1 MAVEKMKIINLAG
14 DLSEMDQVI
23 AQILKSKMVNIINAQ
38 LEIENNAFNYSLEN
52 EQNLERTIE
61 LSHISS
67 FERDENS
74 EIRSKQ
80 AEKLMDFFK
89 IKDLSDY
96 YDKGELLEDTDS
108 FFEDINRDIDEI
120 QKIDGD
126 LKRVRGI
133 KNNYDLFK
141 NVQIDLS
148 DLSNLDFF
156 NVRFGILDKEARFRL
171 KKNYGNI
178 LAVIFHTATSD
189 EGEVYLAIYPKEVTN
204 EIDRILKSLN
214 WQDVEILGKSKG
226 TAKEILGDLDKQEED
241 LTKRKK
247 EILEKRDN
255 FLRENKGKIES
266 YIVSMFLK
274 DRIEEVKHF
283 MARSNKYFYMSGWI
297 AERDIPKLKEILRTY
312 KDIVIK
318 VRSPEEDNV
327 TPPTKLKNSFFARPF
342 ELLIKMYGVPN
353 YKEKDPTFL
362 FAVTYMFLFGAMF
375 GDVGQGLV
383 FFMVGFLIKNK
394 DFGGLLKR
402 LGIASTI
409 FGFLYGS
416 VFGMESIIPAIFMR
430 PFSNI
435 NTSLMSAILVGLIFL
450 LISYFVGF
458 INKFNF
464 NDLEEAI
471 FGKEGLAGFIVF
483 LMVINL
489 ACGPLLKKTLIPTK
503 IAVIIIVLSLLSMVF
518 KRQILSLITKK
529 PHKIEEGYYIEAVF
543 SLLEGV
549 LSIVSNIISFIRVGA
564 FAINHVGLFLAFET
578 IGKML
583 NNEGLNIL
591 SLVIGNIV
599 IIGLE
604 GLIVFIQSLRLEY
617 YEMFSKFYYGDG
629 YEFIP
634 TTIELEEK

>member
-1 MAVEKMKIINLAG
+1 MKIINLAG
-14 DLSEMDQVI
+14 DLSDMDQVI

-61 LSHISS
+61 LSHISP

-189 EGEVYLAIYPKEVTN
+189 DGEVYLAIYPKEVTN

-226 TAKEILGDLDKQEED
+226 TAKEILGELDKQEED

-297 AERDIPKLKEILRTY
+297 AERDIPKLKEVLASY

-318 VRSPEEDNV
+318 ERSPEEDNV

-342 ELLIKMYGVPN
+342 ELLIKMYGIPN

-383 FFMVGFLIKNK
+383 FFMAGFLIKNK

-518 KRQILSLITKK
+518 KKQILSLITKK

>member
-1 MAVEKMKIINLAG
+1 MKIINLAG

-189 EGEVYLAIYPKEVTN
+189 DGEVYLAIYPKEVTN

-226 TAKEILGDLDKQEED
+226 TAKEILGELDKQEED

-297 AERDIPKLKEILRTY
+297 AERDIPKLKEVLASY

-318 VRSPEEDNV
+318 ERSPEEDNV

-383 FFMVGFLIKNK
+383 FFMAGFLIKNK
-394 DFGGLLKR
+394 DCGGLLKR

-518 KRQILSLITKK
+518 KKQILSLITKK

>member
-1 MAVEKMKIINLAG
+1 MKIINLAG
-14 DLSEMDQVI
+14 DLSDMDQVI

-189 EGEVYLAIYPKEVTN
+189 DGEVYLAIYPKEVTN

-214 WQDVEILGKSKG
+214 WQDVEILEKSKG

-241 LTKRKK
+241 LIKRKK

-266 YIVSMFLK
+266 HIVSMFLK

-297 AERDIPKLKEILRTY
+297 AERDIPKLKEVLASY

-318 VRSPEEDNV
+318 ERSPEEDNV

-383 FFMVGFLIKNK
+383 FFMAGFLIKNK

-518 KRQILSLITKK
+518 KKQILSLITKK

>member
-1 MAVEKMKIINLAG
+1 MKIINLAG
-14 DLSEMDQVI
+14 DLSDMDQVI

-96 YDKGELLEDTDS
+96 YDNGELLEDTDS

-189 EGEVYLAIYPKEVTN
+189 DGEVYLAIYPKEVTN

-226 TAKEILGDLDKQEED
+226 TAKEILGELDKQEED

-255 FLRENKGKIES
+255 FLRKNKGKIES
-266 YIVSMFLK
+266 HIVSMFLK

-383 FFMVGFLIKNK
+383 FFMAGFLIKNK

-518 KRQILSLITKK
+518 KKQILSLITKK

>member
-1 MAVEKMKIINLAG
+1 MKIINLAG

-297 AERDIPKLKEILRTY
+297 AERDIPKLKEVLASY

-318 VRSPEEDNV
+318 ERSPEEDNV

-383 FFMVGFLIKNK
+383 FFMAGFLIKNK

-518 KRQILSLITKK
+518 KKQILSLITKK

>member
-1 MAVEKMKIINLAG
+1 MKIINLAG

-189 EGEVYLAIYPKEVTN
+189 DGEVYLAIYPKEVTN

-241 LTKRKK
+241 LIKRKK

-266 YIVSMFLK
+266 HIVSMFLK

-297 AERDIPKLKEILRTY
+297 AERDIPKLKEVLASY

-318 VRSPEEDNV
+318 ERSPEEDNV
-327 TPPTKLKNSFFARPF
+327 TPPTKLKNSFFSRPF

-471 FGKEGLAGFIVF
+471 FGKEGLTGFIVF

>member
-1 MAVEKMKIINLAG
+1 MKIINLAG

-189 EGEVYLAIYPKEVTN
+189 DGEVYLAIYPKEVTN

-214 WQDVEILGKSKG
+214 WQDVEILEKSKG

-241 LTKRKK
+241 LIKRKK

-266 YIVSMFLK
+266 HIVSMFLK

-297 AERDIPKLKEILRTY
+297 AERDIPKLKEVLASY

-318 VRSPEEDNV
+318 ERSPEEDNV

-383 FFMVGFLIKNK
+383 FFMAGFLIKNK

-471 FGKEGLAGFIVF
+471 FGKEGLTGFIVF

-518 KRQILSLITKK
+518 KKQILSLITKK

>member
-1 MAVEKMKIINLAG
+1 MKIINLAG
-14 DLSEMDQVI
+14 DLSDMDQVI

-96 YDKGELLEDTDS
+96 YDKGELLEDIDS

-189 EGEVYLAIYPKEVTN
+189 DGEVYLAIYPKEVTN

-518 KRQILSLITKK
+518 KKQILSLITKK

>member
-1 MAVEKMKIINLAG
+1 MKIINLAG

-61 LSHISS
+61 LSHISP

>member
-1 MAVEKMKIINLAG
+1 MKIINLAG

-189 EGEVYLAIYPKEVTN
+189 DGEVYLAIYPKEVTN

-226 TAKEILGDLDKQEED
+226 TAKEILGELDKQEED

-266 YIVSMFLK
+266 HIISMFLK

-318 VRSPEEDNV
+318 ERSPEEDNV

-383 FFMVGFLIKNK
+383 FFMAGFLIKNK

-518 KRQILSLITKK
+518 KKQILSLITKK

>member
-1 MAVEKMKIINLAG
+1 MKIINLAG
-14 DLSEMDQVI
+14 DLSDMDQVI

-189 EGEVYLAIYPKEVTN
+189 DGEVYLAIYPKEVTN

-518 KRQILSLITKK
+518 KKQILSLITKK

>member
-1 MAVEKMKIINLAG
+1 MKIINLAG

-189 EGEVYLAIYPKEVTN
+189 DGEVYLAIYPKEVTN

-226 TAKEILGDLDKQEED
+226 TAKEILGELDKQEED

-297 AERDIPKLKEILRTY
+297 AERDIPKLKEVLASY

-318 VRSPEEDNV
+318 ERSPEEDNV

-342 ELLIKMYGVPN
+342 ELLIKMYGIPN

-383 FFMVGFLIKNK
+383 FFMAGFLIKNK

-518 KRQILSLITKK
+518 KKQILSLITKK

>member
-1 MAVEKMKIINLAG
+1 MKIINLAG

-189 EGEVYLAIYPKEVTN
+189 DGEVYLAIYPKEVTN

-226 TAKEILGDLDKQEED
+226 TAKEILGELDKQEED

-297 AERDIPKLKEILRTY
+297 AERDIPKLKEVLASY

-318 VRSPEEDNV
+318 ERSPEEDNV

-383 FFMVGFLIKNK
+383 FFMAGFLIKNK

-518 KRQILSLITKK
+518 KKQILSLITKK

>member
-1 MAVEKMKIINLAG
+1 MKIINLAG
-14 DLSEMDQVI
+14 DLSDMDQVI

-189 EGEVYLAIYPKEVTN
+189 DGEVYLAIYPKEVTN

-226 TAKEILGDLDKQEED
+226 TAKEILGELDKQEED

-297 AERDIPKLKEILRTY
+297 AERDIPKLKEVLASY

-318 VRSPEEDNV
+318 ERSPEEDNV

-383 FFMVGFLIKNK
+383 FFMAGFLIKNK

-518 KRQILSLITKK
+518 KKQILSLITKK

>member
-1 MAVEKMKIINLAG
+1 MKIINLAG

-226 TAKEILGDLDKQEED
+226 TAKEILGELDKQEED

-518 KRQILSLITKK
+518 KKQILSLITKK

>member
-1 MAVEKMKIINLAG
+1 MKIINLAG

-156 NVRFGILDKEARFRL
+156 NVRFGILDKGARFRL

-189 EGEVYLAIYPKEVTN
+189 DGEVYLAIYPKEVTN

-226 TAKEILGDLDKQEED
+226 TAKEILGELDKQEED

-297 AERDIPKLKEILRTY
+297 AERDIPKLKEVLASY

-318 VRSPEEDNV
+318 ERSPEEDNV

-383 FFMVGFLIKNK
+383 FFMAGFLIKNK

-518 KRQILSLITKK
+518 KKQILSLITKK

>member
-1 MAVEKMKIINLAG
+1 MKIINLAG